1 MASRPNNS
9 LAHSLGQFVGHI
21 WKGARAD
28 VAREKREV
36 GRKTEETST
45 TDAQGRSVTLRR
57 TTIDEIEI
65 HAENPPVE
73 DQTDAHR

>member
-1 MASRPNNS
+1 MAPRPNNS

-65 HAENPPVE
+65 HAEKPDAE
-73 DQTDAHR
+73 DRADAQG